1 MEKPTV
7 WIRVA
12 EPEDAALVAD
22 VSRRTFYETFSRYN
36 TEENMR
42 MYLDEQF
49 PRERQMA
56 EVGAPG
62 RVFLLAFIGD
72 EPAGYASLRLGEPPH
87 GLVDE
92 HAIEIVQLY
101 SEQKMIGKGVGP
113 ALMQAC
119 LDVARQ
125 QGCDWIWLGV
135 WEHNERAKA
144 FYTKW
149 GFEPFGKHVFFVG
162 LDAQTDWWM
171 RRQL

>member
-1 MEKPTV
+1 METTT
-7 WIRVA
+7 IRIQVA
-12 EPEDAALVAD
+12 GPEDAALVAD
-22 VSRRTFYETFSRYN
+22 VSRRTFYDTFARYN

-62 RVFLLAFIGD
+62 RVFLLAFYGD

-101 SEQKMIGKGVGP
+101 SEQKMIGKGVGS

-125 QGCDWIWLGV
+125 QGC
-135 WEHNERAKA
+135 
-144 FYTKW
+144 
-149 GFEPFGKHVFFVG
+149 
-162 LDAQTDWWM
+162 
-171 RRQL
+171 